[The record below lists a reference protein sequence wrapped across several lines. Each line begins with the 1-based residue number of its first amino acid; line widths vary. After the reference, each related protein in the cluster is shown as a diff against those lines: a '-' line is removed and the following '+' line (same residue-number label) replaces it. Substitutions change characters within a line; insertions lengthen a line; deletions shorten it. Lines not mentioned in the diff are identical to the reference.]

1 MLPAHIV
8 EELLRRE
15 RHERERDLER
25 PQPELTLPLPE
36 PPARHVPAPSA
47 RRGVEII
54 PVMG

>member
-15 RHERERDLER
+15 RGERDLER
-25 PQPELTLPLPE
+25 PQPELRLPLAESPV
-36 PPARHVPAPSA
+36 RHERAPRA
-47 RRGVEII
+47 PRGVEII